1 MKTRLPSLAATS
13 ALAVGLLAAASPPVS
28 SDQFITLT
36 SSKVRLE
43 QLKTSHEVESDWN
56 CVCVD
61 IAANPIALIVPNDQS
76 GDPDRLED
84 VLLMSND
91 VFVEAVLGC
100 GGTIGTWRDN
110 GTLAG
115 IELRWSGGLHPASLP
130 AAADHLGTIGRLQDD
145 QGNPLAD
152 IYCYDATLLPTR
164 VAAIETEMVSRAAA
178 SFGTRTACLRSL
190 SKTSK

>member
-84 VLLMSND
+84 VLAHYD
-91 VFVEAVLGC
+91 DI
-100 GGTIGTWRDN
+100 GGHRSSGHYPW
-110 GTLAG
+110 GWALAG
-115 IELRWSGGLHPASLP
+115 NTPFRRWK
-130 AAADHLGTIGRLQDD
+130 R
-145 QGNPLAD
+145 
-152 IYCYDATLLPTR
+152 
-164 VAAIETEMVSRAAA
+164 
-178 SFGTRTACLRSL
+178 
-190 SKTSK
+190 